1 MNRGS
6 GATQTIKRRYYSLV
20 LSVINGAIIVRYVT
34 PIHRSFLLDQHPTM
48 IVSLCPNFSIVGG
61 TNGLLGLV
69 DSRVLPLYCSTTPLS
84 SSSYHLNQSGRTDSD
99 ESSNS
104 SIFDEASLFQ
114 SSSIPHS
121 NGTVNFGCVVTLKG
135 GSDKRNTELTI
146 LGDGGQSRDDVES
159 MEDKEYP
166 HSFISLTVDSLS
178 RDYLHQGDKSLILQ
192 NKIASPEPSPL
203 FSRIHRP
210 LHRSTFVEPDSVPMD
225 EDDDMANDKCSHHN
239 TLPLVT
245 HAADAC
251 ITALSHSGE
260 ESSMFASGD
269 SNGCVCLW
277 RLEESNDNMDILD
290 EWSEDGTKNA
300 CRKVPHLVAKP
311 IHISGDGGSGSNIKT
326 TSKGSRINS
335 LFISPSGRHV
345 AVGLHDRLLLVAV
358 GQKNSDE
365 QHDLSALP
373 HLYVRSSLDIITGCR
388 AVYSVVFRSLQMHI
402 WRITDTPE
410 PHPGNES
417 FRVRRGGF
425 EADEENLLMM
435 GSRDPRPYPFS
446 VQGNQSHFRG
456 TSSTNSNGNQR
467 FQNILSRSLTPSTA
481 TSRTS
486 SLFPPSSGPT
496 SCGSTYQSQNPWL
509 SSRLP
514 SVGGGGR
521 QHMLSQDYSNTMS
534 GDEKN
539 VACFDSKTKTGDEN
553 VGVTV
558 TSWLHPNVDCFDTRF
573 GMDWNDRTFYDDGM

>member
-1 MNRGS
+1 
-6 GATQTIKRRYYSLV
+6 
-20 LSVINGAIIVRYVT
+20 
-34 PIHRSFLLDQHPTM
+34 M
-48 IVSLCPNFSIVGG
+48 ILSLCPNLSIVGG

-84 SSSYHLNQSGRTDSD
+84 FSSYHSGGTDND

-114 SSSIPHS
+114 RSSIPHS
-121 NGTVNFGCVVTLKG
+121 NSKVNFGCVVTLKG
-135 GSDKRNTELTI
+135 GSDKRNTELTT
-146 LGDGGQSRDDVES
+146 LGDGGQNRDDVES
-159 MEDKEYP
+159 MEDKEHS
-166 HSFISLTVDSLS
+166 HSFNSLTVDSLS
-178 RDYLHQGDKSLILQ
+178 RDYLGDESSILQ
-192 NKIASPEPSPL
+192 NQIAPSEPSP
-203 FSRIHRP
+203 FFTRIQRPFHRFT
-210 LHRSTFVEPDSVPMD
+210 SVESDSGPMD
-225 EDDDMANDKCSHHN
+225 EDDDIAKDKCSHRN

-277 RLEESNDNMDILD
+277 HLEESNDDMDSSD
-290 EWSEDGTKNA
+290 EWSEDGTKNE
-300 CRKVPHLVAKP
+300 CRKVPHLIAKP
-311 IHISGDGGSGSNIKT
+311 IQITGDGGSGSNIKT

-358 GQKNSDE
+358 GQKNSEE
-365 QHDLSALP
+365 QQDLSIIP
-373 HLYVRSSLDIITGCR
+373 PLYVRSSLDIITGCR

-402 WRITDTPE
+402 WRITDTPQT
-410 PHPGNES
+410 HPGNES

-425 EADEENLLMM
+425 EANEEDLLMM
-435 GSRDPRPYPFS
+435 GSRDQRPYPFS
-446 VQGNQSHFRG
+446 VRGNQSHSRG
-456 TSSTNSNGNQR
+456 LSSNSLRNSNGNQR
-467 FQNILSRSLTPSTA
+467 FQNSLSRSLTPSTA

-486 SLFPPSSGPT
+486 SLFPPLSGPT
-496 SCGSTYQSQNPWL
+496 SCGSAYQSQNPWL

-521 QHMLSQDYSNTMS
+521 QLRLSQDYSNTML

-539 VACFDSKTKTGDEN
+539 VACLDSKTKKGDEN